1 MYACMYAAVC
11 VYVCMYVCACMH
23 MYVFPVLYL
32 KHHAFDISP
41 RTEAAMSR
49 ASESSPQNLA
59 AGMHSLVQLGLSAVG
74 IR

>member
-1 MYACMYAAVC
+1 MYAAVC

-32 KHHAFDISP
+32 KHHAFDISSP